1 MFILEQSEMI
11 LKNHPRYKND
21 HKRNKHH
28 DVRTNIIC
36 TQTNEQTNK
45 QKLKKTERE
54 RKKKRKNRER
64 KKERKNKTMVK

>member
-36 TQTNEQTNK
+36 TQTNERTNK
-45 QKLKKTERE
+45 QTKTKKTERE
-54 RKKKRKNRER
+54 RKKKERKGKER
-64 KKERKNKTMVK
+64 KKEKIKQW